1 MSGMILFCRTN
12 SLSYDCNLRYTPR
25 VIPAMKINF
34 TWQYCLGFMAFVF
47 VFGQLHEIAHLTA
60 AYFVC
65 GEPGKQTDFNLWTLS
80 EACTG
85 SPYAYVPTIFGPVFS
100 YVMMWTGFFMLRSN
114 NKRFWPAAFVLIMG
128 NVAFA
133 RILTA
138 GMGGG
143 DETTVLKVLLAGMPV
158 LNIKAIGLV
167 LVFALAFPPLYMAY
181 RRTANKHRFWLL
193 AAFCVLPLLIMMPY
207 EFMLL
212 GKVIK
217 AGFMAQP
224 HFLGI
229 ADFIWLHSALM
240 AVVVVILRKT
250 LFMADAKSIT

>member
-1 MSGMILFCRTN
+1 
-12 SLSYDCNLRYTPR
+12 
-25 VIPAMKINF
+25 MKIPV
-34 TWQYCLGFMAFVF
+34 TWRYCLAFMAFVF

-65 GEPGKQTDFNLWTLS
+65 GQPGIQVDFNLWTLS
-80 EACTG
+80 KDCEA

-100 YVMMWTGFFMLRSN
+100 YLCMWGGFFMLHSN
-114 NKRFWPAAFVLIMG
+114 NRQLWPAAFALVIG

-143 DETTVLKVLLAGMPV
+143 DETTVWKILLSGQPMW
-158 LNIKAIGLV
+158 LIKGLGFM
-167 LVFALAFPPLYMAY
+167 LVFALAFPPLFMVYK
-181 RRTANKHRFWLL
+181 RISNKRRFWLL
-193 AAFCVLPLLIMMPY
+193 AAFCVLPLIIMKLY

-212 GKVIK
+212 GKVLQ
-217 AGFMAQP
+217 AGILTQA

-229 ADFIWLHSALM
+229 ADFIYLHTALM
-240 AVVVVILRKT
+240 AMIVLLFRKT
-250 LFMADAKSIT
+250 LFLASAKSLT